1 MRWNAPSSAPPAFAE
16 HKILFSIVPSAG
28 EPVNC
33 EAPIGLLLIRKTLS
47 VGHTETGTLVVLLA
61 ASGSNAE
68 PRQAPLSFSMSG
80 LAG

>member
-1 MRWNAPSSAPPAFAE
+1 MERAIECATRFSE
-16 HKILFSIVPSAG
+16 QKIPFSIVPAVG
-28 EPVNC
+28 ERVNC
-33 EAPIGLLLIRKTLS
+33 EAPIGFLLVRKPLS
-47 VGHTETGTLVVLLA
+47 VGQIETGTLVVLLA